1 MISTH
6 SRGQRKPALSA
17 VMAGT
22 LGLATVILT
31 STPAAFAE
39 STVSPTGMV
48 TVSVPEP
55 VLAGV
60 PSTYTLTFTNI
71 TSSPTTSVVAEG
83 ELPAGMTLKN
93 ITDCTRLGGNQ
104 ATSILCSMAN
114 LAPGAS
120 ESATFSVFAGAVG
133 TFDIP
138 FGVSALV
145 PVAGAP
151 GVSQGVGDSVALTVN
166 AQPGPTD
173 VQVTGSANNGSPPV
187 GSAFTYTFQVKNNGP
202 VPGSG
207 VTFDDSLPTAIN
219 PTGTLAVDV
228 GSCAADPVSNHV
240 HCDIGN
246 LAVGQQATISFAATP
261 TATGVFGN
269 TATVAMTGQDTHAT
283 NNNVTVTVQPK

>member
-6 SRGQRKPALSA
+6 SRGQRKTALTA

-22 LGLATVILT
+22 LGLAAVILAP
-31 STPAAFAE
+31 SPAAFAE
-39 STVSPTGMV
+39 SAESPTGMV
-48 TVSVPEP
+48 TVSVPSP
-55 VLAGV
+55 VFAGV
-60 PSTYTLTFTNI
+60 PSTYTVTFTNT
-71 TSSPTTSVVAEG
+71 TSSATTSVVAEG

-93 ITDCTRLGGNQ
+93 ITNCARLGGNQ
-104 ATSILCSMAN
+104 TTSILCSMAN

-120 ESATFSVFAGAVG
+120 ESATFSFLAGAVG
-133 TFDIP
+133 TYDIP

-151 GVSQGVGDSVALTVN
+151 GVSLGVGDSVALTVN
-166 AQPGPTD
+166 AQPGPAD
-173 VQVTGSANNGSPPV
+173 LQVTGSVNNGSPPV

-202 VPGSG
+202 LPSSG

-219 PTGTLAVDV
+219 IGGTLAVDA
-228 GSCAADPVSNHV
+228 GACAADALSNHV

-246 LAVGQQATISFAATP
+246 LAVGQQSTISFAATP

-269 TATVAMTGQDTHAT
+269 TASVAMTGPDTHPA
-283 NNNVTVTVQPK
+283 NNDVTVTVQPK